1 MREELKKYFIKDIEL
16 NSVDEDMLSSKDVAE
31 NINLIID
38 NTNPSYAIAVT
49 GKTGLGK
56 SSIINLV
63 TEKYEDDKEN
73 YNVRK
78 INVWKDDV
86 SLKDLLQ
93 TKYITSVDKNIVNN
107 DMSTS
112 TNAINMNENQ
122 RQEILD
128 SIYNQSQNE
137 VESEIEDNK
146 ESNQY
151 DSIDYN
157 EISNNAKKSTLKT
170 LKGIGI
176 GVVTF
181 LVCFL
186 ITSIIFVLME
196 YFTSANIYNKNDI
209 FFVENTYLSYKEN
222 FGFIMVF
229 AIGLTLIAY
238 ILRTLIAAN
247 RKKEKSIKSEKD
259 SEIKNQAISKVIN
272 TESDYNV
279 NKENSINENASMIQV
294 PAKAIESYIAVN
306 SIIEPN
312 KTNIIVIEDV
322 DKLPLLKMLKSLE
335 DIKYCSNYENT
346 VFIVPFD
353 EDVLRKAIEARNA
366 SKTSATYKPLKFE
379 KVLDKIFQFKVY
391 VPRISNGNIKDYAL
405 DLANDS
411 IPDFI
416 EDYSNK
422 DMIKRVIKNVLIY
435 KNVTTPRHVKKL
447 INQFVNNK
455 LLITARVESEK
466 VNEDII
472 KANNFDLQL
481 AKLTVLQSDF
491 DEFYDLLFTNTEYLE
506 TLTNLCCL
514 EPAELVDVYEGIDDE
529 LKPFFTVKYRPLR
542 NFLKQTRNYE
552 IENLATL
559 IYLTKIKAEMM
570 FKDKSIYSYVSGEED
585 VTELRIQD
593 VLELVKSLE
602 DKEDLSEFA
611 SINYE
616 KLLEKF
622 EEKASNKIF
631 YTNMNEITDALYDY
645 IDEPQYTRYLE
656 IVANNYNYYPEEAFE
671 MFKNTENEI
680 PVSVMN
686 VLFEKMNEEL
696 SKDNFDETFDF
707 LRDNCD
713 AFFEEGGNVSG
724 YVQFL
729 VDNIALS
736 SKPTEVIHELDD
748 NFTRIGKVYDLYE
761 NIQGLENLD
770 YDVAYKFISKCL
782 DNSDIDK
789 MVNVMNNILSNEN
802 SVENC
807 INIEKNMNNYNLVD
821 VIECNVD
828 DMIDYD
834 YMNKKKNAKQEDSE
848 SEDDVDED
856 DENIDNVDNAES
868 ENNEDEKD
876 SENEVAYENAKFIE
890 GNYVLLK
897 NLLEVCSIK
906 QQYLAPE
913 DVMKITEKTLLNN
926 NSEYLLEVYTMLNK
940 FDRMFFYEIRRDF
953 NDVVYSNFHNTQNE
967 DVKNAA
973 VECTKYFKNTR
984 LFKMKLTDDEVKYY
998 SEN

>member
-38 NTNPSYAIAVT
+38 NTKPSYAIAVT

-63 TEKYEDDKEN
+63 TEKYEDDKDN

-93 TKYITSVDKNIVNN
+93 TKYITSVDKNTAYN
-107 DMSTS
+107 
-112 TNAINMNENQ
+112 NMNSSSNAVNMSAEQ

-128 SIYNQSQNE
+128 SIYNQSQSQN
-137 VESEIEDNK
+137 ESELK
-146 ESNQY
+146 ESNQD

-157 EISNNAKKSTLKT
+157 EISNNTKKSTLKT

-176 GVVTF
+176 AVLTF

-196 YFTSANIYNKNDI
+196 YLTSANIYNKNDI

-229 AIGLTLIAY
+229 AIGLTLITY
-238 ILRTLIAAN
+238 ILRTLIATN
-247 RKKEKSIKSEKD
+247 RKKAKSIKSEKE
-259 SEIKNQAISKVIN
+259 SEIGNQVNSEYLNSNIN
-272 TESDYNV
+272 YNA
-279 NKENSINENASMIQV
+279 NSANNLNENVSMVQV
-294 PAKAIESYIAVN
+294 PAHAVESFIAVN

-322 DKLPLLKMLKSLE
+322 DKLPLFKMLKSLE

-346 VFIVPFD
+346 IFIVPFD

-422 DMIKRVIKNVLIY
+422 DMLKRVIKNVLIY

-455 LLITARVESEK
+455 LLITARVKNEK

-491 DEFYDLLFTNTEYLE
+491 DEFYDLLFANTEYLE
-506 TLTNLCCL
+506 ILTKLCCL

-552 IENLATL
+552 IENIATL
-559 IYLTKIKAEMM
+559 MYLTKIKAEMM

-585 VTELRIQD
+585 VAELRIQD

-611 SINYE
+611 SNNYE
-616 KLLEKF
+616 KLLEKY

-631 YTNMNEITDALYDY
+631 YTNMNEITDVLYDY
-645 IDEPQYTRYLE
+645 IDEPHYTRYLE

-686 VLFEKMNEEL
+686 VLFEKMNEGL

-736 SKPTEVIHELDD
+736 SNPTEVINELDD

-782 DNSDIDK
+782 DNSDLDK
-789 MVNVMNNILSNEN
+789 MVNVMNSILSNEN

-807 INIEKNMNNYNLVD
+807 ISIEKNMNNYNLVD

-828 DMIDYD
+828 DIIDYD

-848 SEDDVDED
+848 SEDEEDVD
-856 DENIDNVDNAES
+856 DN
-868 ENNEDEKD
+868 KD
-876 SENEVAYENAKFIE
+876 SEENVENEAAYENAKFIE
-890 GNYVLLK
+890 GNYTLLK
-897 NLLEVCSIK
+897 NLLEVCSVK

-913 DVMKITEKTLLNN
+913 DVMKITEKALLNN
-926 NSEYLLEVYTMLNK
+926 SSEYLLEVYAMLNK
-940 FDRMFFYEIRRDF
+940 FDRMYFYEIRRDF
-953 NDVVYSNFHNTQNE
+953 NDVIYTNFHNTQNE
-967 DVKNAA
+967 DVKNTA

-984 LFKMKLTDDEVKYY
+984 LFKMKLTEDEVKYY

>member
-38 NTNPSYAIAVT
+38 NTKPSYAIAVT

-63 TEKYEDDKEN
+63 IEKYEDDKDN

-93 TKYITSVDKNIVNN
+93 TKYITSVDKNTAYN
-107 DMSTS
+107 
-112 TNAINMNENQ
+112 NMNSSSNAVNMSAER

-128 SIYNQSQNE
+128 SIYNQSQSQN
-137 VESEIEDNK
+137 ESELK
-146 ESNQY
+146 ESNQD

-157 EISNNAKKSTLKT
+157 EISNNTKKSTLKT

-176 GVVTF
+176 AVLTF

-196 YFTSANIYNKNDI
+196 YLTSANIYNKNDI

-229 AIGLTLIAY
+229 AIGLTLITY
-238 ILRTLIAAN
+238 ILRTLIATN
-247 RKKEKSIKSEKD
+247 RKKAKSIKSEKE
-259 SEIKNQAISKVIN
+259 SEIGNQ
-272 TESDYNV
+272 
-279 NKENSINENASMIQV
+279 ENSENLNNNINYNANSANNLNENVSMVQV
-294 PAKAIESYIAVN
+294 PAQAVESFIAVN

-322 DKLPLLKMLKSLE
+322 DKLPLFKMLKSLE

-346 VFIVPFD
+346 IFIVPFD
-353 EDVLRKAIEARNA
+353 EDILRKAIEARNA

-422 DMIKRVIKNVLIY
+422 DMLKRVIKNVLIY

-455 LLITARVESEK
+455 LLITARVKNEK

-491 DEFYDLLFTNTEYLE
+491 DEFYDLLFANTEYLE
-506 TLTNLCCL
+506 ILTKLCCL

-552 IENLATL
+552 IESLATL
-559 IYLTKIKAEMM
+559 MYLTKIKAEMM

-585 VTELRIQD
+585 VAELRIQD

-611 SINYE
+611 SNNYE
-616 KLLEKF
+616 KLLEKY

-631 YTNMNEITDALYDY
+631 YTNMNEITDVLYDY
-645 IDEPQYTRYLE
+645 IDEPHYTRYLE

-686 VLFEKMNEEL
+686 VLFEKMNEGL

-736 SKPTEVIHELDD
+736 SNPTEVINELDD

-782 DNSDIDK
+782 DNSDLDK
-789 MVNVMNNILSNEN
+789 MVNVMNNILSNES

-807 INIEKNMNNYNLVD
+807 ISIEKNMNNYNLVD

-828 DMIDYD
+828 DIIDYD

-848 SEDDVDED
+848 SEDEEDVD
-856 DENIDNVDNAES
+856 DN
-868 ENNEDEKD
+868 KD
-876 SENEVAYENAKFIE
+876 SEENVENEAAYENAKFIE
-890 GNYVLLK
+890 GNYTLLK
-897 NLLEVCSIK
+897 NLLEVCSVK

-913 DVMKITEKTLLNN
+913 DVMKITEKALLNN
-926 NSEYLLEVYTMLNK
+926 SSEYLLEVYAMLNK
-940 FDRMFFYEIRRDF
+940 FDRMYFYEIRRDF
-953 NDVVYSNFHNTQNE
+953 NDVIYTNFHNTQNE
-967 DVKNAA
+967 DVKNTA

-984 LFKMKLTDDEVKYY
+984 LFKMKLTEDEVKYY

>member
-38 NTNPSYAIAVT
+38 NTKPSYAIAVT

-63 TEKYEDDKEN
+63 TEKYENDKEN

-93 TKYITSVDKNIVNN
+93 TKYITSVDNNIANN
-107 DMSTS
+107 NVSS
-112 TNAINMNENQ
+112 SSNAINMSADQ

-128 SIYNQSQNE
+128 SIYNQSQNQIDGE
-137 VESEIEDNK
+137 LKEDENESSK
-146 ESNQY
+146 EANY
-151 DSIDYN
+151 DDSIDYN
-157 EISNNAKKSTLKT
+157 EISNNAKKSTIKT
-170 LKGIGI
+170 IKNIGI
-176 GVVTF
+176 AVLTF

-196 YFTSANIYNKNDI
+196 YLTSANIYNKNDI
-209 FFVENTYLSYKEN
+209 FFVENTYLSFKEN
-222 FGFIMVF
+222 FGFIIIF
-229 AIGLTLIAY
+229 AIGLTLITY
-238 ILRTLIAAN
+238 ILRTLIATN
-247 RKKEKSIKSEKD
+247 RKKAKSIKSEKV
-259 SEIKNQAISKVIN
+259 SESRAQDISKVVT
-272 TESDYNV
+272 TESNNNV
-279 NKENSINENASMIQV
+279 NSVSNLNDNTSIVQIPAQAIQ
-294 PAKAIESYIAVN
+294 SYITVN
-306 SIIEPN
+306 SIIDQD
-312 KTNIIVIEDV
+312 KTNIIIIEDV

-346 VFIVPFD
+346 IFIVPFD

-379 KVLDKIFQFKVY
+379 KVLDKIFQFKIY

-405 DLANDS
+405 ELANDS

-416 EDYSNK
+416 EDYCSK
-422 DMIKRVIKNVLIY
+422 DMLKRVIKNVLIY

-455 LLITARVESEK
+455 LLITARVKNEK

-472 KANNFDLQL
+472 KASNFDLQL

-491 DEFYDLLFTNTEYLE
+491 DEFYDLLFTNSEYLE

-552 IENLATL
+552 IENIATL
-559 IYLTKIKAEMM
+559 MYLTKIKAELM

-585 VTELRIQD
+585 ITELRIQD

-602 DKEDLSEFA
+602 DKEDLSEFT
-611 SINYE
+611 SNNYE
-616 KLLEKF
+616 KLLVKY

-631 YTNMNEITDALYDY
+631 YTNMNEITDVLYDY
-645 IDEPQYTRYLE
+645 IDEPHYTRYLE
-656 IVANNYNYYPEEAFE
+656 IVASNYNYYPEEAFE

-680 PVSVMN
+680 PASVMN
-686 VLFEKMNEEL
+686 VLFEKMNEGL
-696 SKDNFDETFDF
+696 SKENYDETFEF

-736 SKPTEVIHELDD
+736 SNPTEVIHELDD
-748 NFTRIGKVYDLYE
+748 NFTRIGKVYNLYE

-782 DNSDIDK
+782 DNSDLDK

-807 INIEKNMNNYNLVD
+807 LSIEQNMNNYNLVD

-828 DMIDYD
+828 DIIDYD
-834 YMNKKKNAKQEDSE
+834 YMNKKKNAKPEESDSE
-848 SEDDVDED
+848 EDDDESV
-856 DENIDNVDNAES
+856 EDNES
-868 ENNEDEKD
+868 NSEIEA
-876 SENEVAYENAKFIE
+876 SQENEAAYENAKFIE
-890 GNYVLLK
+890 GNYTLLK
-897 NLLEVCSIK
+897 NLLEICSIK

-913 DVMKITEKTLLNN
+913 DVMKITEKVLSND
-926 NSEYLLEVYTMLNK
+926 NSDYLLEAYAMLNK
-940 FDRMFFYEIRRDF
+940 FDRVYFYEIRRDF
-953 NDVVYSNFHNTQNE
+953 NDVIYSNFHNTQIE

-984 LFKMKLTDDEVKYY
+984 LFKMKLTEEEIKYY
-998 SEN
+998 TEN

>member
-38 NTNPSYAIAVT
+38 NTKPSYAIAVT

-63 TEKYEDDKEN
+63 IEKYEDDKDN

-93 TKYITSVDKNIVNN
+93 TKYITSVDKNTAYN
-107 DMSTS
+107 
-112 TNAINMNENQ
+112 NMNSSSNAVNMSAER

-128 SIYNQSQNE
+128 SIYNQSQSQN
-137 VESEIEDNK
+137 ESELK
-146 ESNQY
+146 ESNQD

-157 EISNNAKKSTLKT
+157 EISNNTKKSTLKT

-176 GVVTF
+176 AVLTF

-196 YFTSANIYNKNDI
+196 YLTSANIYNKNDI

-229 AIGLTLIAY
+229 AIGLTLITY
-238 ILRTLIAAN
+238 ILRTLIATN
-247 RKKEKSIKSEKD
+247 RKKAKSIKSEKE
-259 SEIKNQAISKVIN
+259 SEIGNQ
-272 TESDYNV
+272 
-279 NKENSINENASMIQV
+279 ENSENLNNNINYNANSANNLNENVSMVQV
-294 PAKAIESYIAVN
+294 PAQAVESFIAVN

-322 DKLPLLKMLKSLE
+322 DKLPLFKMLKSLE

-346 VFIVPFD
+346 IFIVPFD
-353 EDVLRKAIEARNA
+353 EDILRKAIEARNA

-422 DMIKRVIKNVLIY
+422 DMLKRVIKNVLIY

-455 LLITARVESEK
+455 LLITARVKNEK

-491 DEFYDLLFTNTEYLE
+491 DEFYDLLFANTEYLE
-506 TLTNLCCL
+506 ILTKLCCL

-552 IENLATL
+552 IENIATL
-559 IYLTKIKAEMM
+559 MYLTKIKAEMM

-585 VTELRIQD
+585 VAELRIQD

-611 SINYE
+611 SNNYE
-616 KLLEKF
+616 KLLEKY

-631 YTNMNEITDALYDY
+631 YTNMNEITDVLYDY
-645 IDEPQYTRYLE
+645 IDEPHYTRYLE

-686 VLFEKMNEEL
+686 VLFEKMNEGL

-736 SKPTEVIHELDD
+736 SNPTEVINELDD

-782 DNSDIDK
+782 DNSDLDK
-789 MVNVMNNILSNEN
+789 MVNVMNNILSNES

-807 INIEKNMNNYNLVD
+807 ISIEKNMNNYNLVD

-828 DMIDYD
+828 DIIDYD

-848 SEDDVDED
+848 SEDEEDVD
-856 DENIDNVDNAES
+856 DN
-868 ENNEDEKD
+868 KD
-876 SENEVAYENAKFIE
+876 SEENVENEAAYENAKFIE
-890 GNYVLLK
+890 GNYTLLK
-897 NLLEVCSIK
+897 NLLEVCSVK

-913 DVMKITEKTLLNN
+913 DVMKITEKALLNN
-926 NSEYLLEVYTMLNK
+926 SSEYLLEVYAMLNK
-940 FDRMFFYEIRRDF
+940 FDRMYFYEIRRDF
-953 NDVVYSNFHNTQNE
+953 NDVIYTNFHNTQNE
-967 DVKNAA
+967 DVKNTA

-984 LFKMKLTDDEVKYY
+984 LFKMKLTEDEVKYY